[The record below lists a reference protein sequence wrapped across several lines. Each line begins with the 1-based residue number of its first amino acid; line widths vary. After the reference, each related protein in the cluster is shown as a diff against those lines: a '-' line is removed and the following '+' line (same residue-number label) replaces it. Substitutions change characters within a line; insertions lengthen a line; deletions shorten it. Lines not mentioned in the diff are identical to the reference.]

1 MSEIKMQEILTKIKN
16 LEKDNKLDLSSD
28 EDLSVAVMHLISI
41 EEHLFF
47 SYEKTD
53 NQEFLNNIN
62 AIREMRKQMM
72 EKLIK
77 NKTGESWCLSKH
89 LLGASMRLI
98 EVGNKQLKTGTKKEA
113 EELFKNA
120 FDLYTLFWGLNLG
133 IIETPKTNE
142 EKPKTLKDIIKK
154 IVDCCKE

>member
-41 EEHLFF
+41 EEHLYF
-47 SYEKTD
+47 SWSKTD
-53 NQEFLNNIN
+53 NKEFLDNIN
-62 AIREMRKQMM
+62 AIREMRKQLM
-72 EKLIK
+72 EKLVK

-98 EVGNKQLKTGTKKEA
+98 EVGNKQLKAGNRKEA

-120 FDLYTLFWGLNLG
+120 FELYTLFWGINLSV
-133 IIETPKTNE
+133 INVPETTSD
-142 EKPKTLKDIIKK
+142 KPKTLKDIIKK